1 MAYPTQERL
10 PCSNP
15 SPAKWFSPA
24 TPAVTSPLPRGVH
37 GSFCLGGYQRPR
49 AVDGISTLRCV
60 RSITL
65 SADCSADILRRLYA
79 ELKSE
84 TTVSHLVLR
93 GYPPV
98 RTRLVARGLICS
110 ALDRFSLDGDCHSPY
125 SLGSL
130 CGGQSC
136 SGCPHLPSVVA
147 RLPCISPSGSSVG
160 LLVHLLPRITKSSIS
175 IEATWLTVEKKVERC
190 GWLVPAPDRSRV
202 AQVGSVPHTA

>member
-1 MAYPTQERL
+1 MLFLEVSGTNELNARQRGHKVNVGRWGEYGDKMTNPFGDYSSSNPRPTKWMLAVGTMAYPTQERL

-79 ELKSE
+79 ELK
-84 TTVSHLVLR
+84 
-93 GYPPV
+93 
-98 RTRLVARGLICS
+98 
-110 ALDRFSLDGDCHSPY
+110 
-125 SLGSL
+125 
-130 CGGQSC
+130 
-136 SGCPHLPSVVA
+136 
-147 RLPCISPSGSSVG
+147 
-160 LLVHLLPRITKSSIS
+160 
-175 IEATWLTVEKKVERC
+175 VEERD
-190 GWLVPAPDRSRV
+190 WLVPAPDRSRV
-202 AQVGSVPHTA
+202 AQVGSVPHAP